1 MSDHERN
8 MVIMM
13 APASGVPLKNLPH
26 TIRSSAG
33 TLVVA
38 PALGAAKSSLVLK
51 RFERAVSSSWEVA
64 EMVSAALRP
73 VQTTRCHFTVAIK
86 EDPDTKPGILALPE
100 RQLALAC
107 DAHLQAQMRSSASR
121 VRMQG
126 PRVLLQYDAYPM
138 VTELAR
144 RL

>member
-1 MSDHERN
+1 
-8 MVIMM
+8 MM
-13 APASGVPLKNLPH
+13 APASGVKTKTTLNFAFLARSAQPLPH

-38 PALGAAKSSLVLK
+38 PASGAVKSSLVLK

-121 VRMQG
+121 VSACK
-126 PRVLLQYDAYPM
+126 VLESCCN
-138 VTELAR
+138 TTHTR
-144 RL
+144 W

>member
-13 APASGVPLKNLPH
+13 ALASGMPLKNLPR

-38 PALGAAKSSLVLK
+38 PASGAAKSSLVLK

-73 VQTTRCHFTVAIK
+73 VQTTRCHFTVAIE

-121 VRMQG
+121 VSACK
-126 PRVLLQYDAYPM
+126 VLESCCN
-138 VTELAR
+138 TTHTR
-144 RL
+144 W